1 MFKIMCRM
9 ICVFIVCA
17 WILLV
22 ENCDAATTSSPPN
35 TTASPEKT
43 ELNCYTCNDVGPTN
57 KCLNFT
63 NFQVAHALWRQSV
76 RDWDD
81 PVQIA
86 TCESPFNASC
96 MVLTYNNEKGEVA
109 HLSGCSDDET
119 FGLDP
124 NKSAR
129 YLPITKNLQKDN
141 HTRCAWDDTDMICLT
156 LCIGDSDEPCNGP
169 TLAGNFISASGFLIV
184 LCACVQIVN
193 NAFLQVA

>member
-124 NKSAR
+124 NKSASEYTNTEIR
-129 YLPITKNLQKDN
+129 NVI
-141 HTRCAWDDTDMICLT
+141 R
-156 LCIGDSDEPCNGP
+156 GS
-169 TLAGNFISASGFLIV
+169 SAS
-184 LCACVQIVN
+184 
-193 NAFLQVA
+193 